1 MVNLLRTNSANPDFK
16 QCIVELDRDLWNR
29 YDDLQAEYDEHN
41 ILDDIET
48 VVVAYQ
54 NDEVVGAACF
64 KKFDDQSVEIKRM
77 YVKPAN
83 RGQGTAYAILKEL
96 EEWAKE
102 LNFPYAILETGTKQP
117 EAINLY
123 KKGGYSVTENYPPY
137 VDMEHSICMKKSLL
151 ANS

>member
-1 MVNLLRTNSANPDFK
+1 MITLVRTNSTNTDFK
-16 QCIVELDRDLWNR
+16 HCVTELDRDLWNR

-41 ILDDIET
+41 ILDYIET

-54 NDEVVGAACF
+54 NDQSVGAACF

-83 RGQGTAYAILKEL
+83 RGQGIAYAILNEL
-96 EEWAKE
+96 EDWAKE
-102 LNFPYAILETGTKQP
+102 LNFSFAILETGTKQP

-123 KKGGYSVTENYPPY
+123 KKLGYSITDNYPPY
-137 VDMEHSICMKKSLL
+137 VGMEFSICMKKSLL
-151 ANS
+151 ASS